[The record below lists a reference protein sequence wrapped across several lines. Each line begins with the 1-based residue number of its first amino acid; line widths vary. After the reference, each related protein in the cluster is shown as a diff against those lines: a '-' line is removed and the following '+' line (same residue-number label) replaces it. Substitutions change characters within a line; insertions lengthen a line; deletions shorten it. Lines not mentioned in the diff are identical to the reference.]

1 MKRLI
6 GLAVSLVILALLW
19 WRIDMRAILAAVRA
33 CDPGWLAL
41 SLAMVVPLTLAT
53 AWRFALLVRP
63 EIGLAA
69 AGRLILSAATLN
81 LVLPSKIGDIA
92 KAWVLRRRY
101 GFDGNFALAVVAIE
115 KLLDLASL
123 LVWGVA
129 ALLWIGALGEPLLGL
144 ALAATAALLAL
155 LLLILSPLSATPR
168 LIALLARGL
177 PHRLG
182 DRVAAFGPRWG
193 EAVAWFWRDRQRAAS
208 LVILS
213 LAIWA
218 AHLGQ
223 FWLFARALGVAMPFI
238 DNMAFATLAILV
250 GLLPFTVA
258 GIGTRDAAI
267 VLLYRGWLGPGQ
279 AAVLGVLATSRYL
292 IPAAAGLPFIRD
304 YWANRAQTAA
314 TR

>member
-6 GLAVSLVILALLW
+6 GLAVSLAILTLLW
-19 WRIDMRAILAAVRA
+19 WRIDLRAILAAVRQ

-41 SLAMVVPLTLAT
+41 SLAMAGPLTLAT

-63 EIGLAA
+63 AIGLAA
-69 AGRLILSAATLN
+69 ASRLILSASTLN
-81 LVLPSKIGDIA
+81 LVLPSKMGDIA
-92 KAWVLRRRY
+92 KAWVLTRRY
-101 GFDGNFALAVVAIE
+101 RFDGNFALAVVAIE

-129 ALLWIGALGEPLLGL
+129 ALLWIGALHEPLLGL
-144 ALAATAALLAL
+144 VLAATAAMLVL
-155 LLLILSPLSATPR
+155 LLLILSPVSTASR
-168 LIALLARGL
+168 LIALLAHGL
-177 PHRLG
+177 PRRLG
-182 DRVAAFGPRWG
+182 DRVAAFGTRWS
-193 EAVAWFWRDRQRAAS
+193 EAVVWFWQDRTRATR
-208 LVILS
+208 LVLLS

-218 AHLGQ
+218 AHLSQ
-223 FWLFARALGVAMPFI
+223 FWLFARALGMTMPFA

-250 GLLPFTVA
+250 GLLPFTIA

-267 VLLYRGWLGPGQ
+267 VLLYGGWLQPGQ

-304 YWANRAQTAA
+304 YWAQRAQA